1 VITLCIA
8 FLFTALFLDFWKHLN
23 PSTYW
28 DGLKVV
34 PLLLLANVFLGI
46 YYNLIAALKIS
57 NNMDKITY
65 ITIIGAMITVLI
77 NITFIPQYGMMACAW
92 ATLICYFLMM
102 ILAYGWGQM
111 YYPIKYPRR
120 RIATYL
126 MVMLLSYAIQRLV
139 IQDTQ
144 SLWAEWLSAVVLF
157 FSFIFLIVYL
167 EKEQL
172 KRLPIIGRFIA

>member
-1 VITLCIA
+1 
-8 FLFTALFLDFWKHLN
+8 
-23 PSTYW
+23 
-28 DGLKVV
+28 
-34 PLLLLANVFLGI
+34 
-46 YYNLIAALKIS
+46 
-57 NNMDKITY
+57 
-65 ITIIGAMITVLI
+65 
-77 NITFIPQYGMMACAW
+77 
-92 ATLICYFLMM
+92 MM

-172 KRLPIIGRFIA
+172 KRLPFIGRFIA